1 MKLKY
6 TQKKPRRIELL
17 IYPDSTI
24 DVPDEIGKQ
33 LVRVTGFQVV
43 TEPAKKPARK
53 PAKK

>member
-24 DVPDEIGKQ
+24 DVPEEIGKQ

-43 TEPAKKPARK
+43 AEAKKAAAKKPS
-53 PAKK
+53 KK